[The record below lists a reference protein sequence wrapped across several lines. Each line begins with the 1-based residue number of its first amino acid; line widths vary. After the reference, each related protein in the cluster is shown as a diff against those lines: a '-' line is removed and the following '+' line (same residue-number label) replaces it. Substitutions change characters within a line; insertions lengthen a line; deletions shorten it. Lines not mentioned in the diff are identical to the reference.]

1 MVGVIKY
8 ECSHSGRHKT
18 LKLAI
23 YHEEINGINYFFNGD
38 TNSGYVEIT
47 GLTWSKVGVAPF
59 TS

>member
-1 MVGVIKY
+1 MIKY
-8 ECSHSGRHKT
+8 GFSHSGRHKT

-47 GLTWSKVGVAPF
+47 GLTWSNVGVDPF